1 MICDVCEE
9 WSVFVR
15 FLIVALMF
23 MFMVKG
29 TVSSKMWSFFFVS
42 STITMSGLRFVTHR
56 SEGIL
61 PPPADSQPGRSLKTL
76 NRILS
81 KLVTMKSIRLLWRY
95 VKKLLR
101 NIPK

>member
-1 MICDVCEE
+1 
-9 WSVFVR
+9 
-15 FLIVALMF
+15 MF

-61 PPPADSQPGRSLKTL
+61 PPPAASQPGRSLKTL

-101 NIPK
+101 NIPKQWSHLTLKIVQTMTIIMT